1 MSNWE
6 SKSTYLLHEII
17 KYQNYCDALEKCIKQ
32 HQQVEEQQLPPP
44 QEYRQSIVMTPSL
57 PMHLEYEESE
67 MDLFSEIGK
76 ELAQLSTTSDN
87 KG

>member
-32 HQQVEEQQLPPP
+32 HQQMEEPPLLPPP

-76 ELAQLSTTSDN
+76 ELAQLSTSDN